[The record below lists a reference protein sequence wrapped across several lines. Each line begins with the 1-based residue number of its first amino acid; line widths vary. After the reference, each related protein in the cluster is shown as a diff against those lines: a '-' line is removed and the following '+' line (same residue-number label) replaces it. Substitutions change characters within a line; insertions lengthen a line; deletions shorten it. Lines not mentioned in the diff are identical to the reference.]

1 MLFFAEVC
9 GSNIIL
15 KVTRAT
21 SDINLICPEFY
32 LIVINPNSVSQP
44 TSQQYLMTW

>member
-32 LIVINPNSVSQP
+32 LIVINPNLVSLIP
-44 TSQQYLMTW
+44 RRNSNL